1 MLINQR
7 HFVEKLD
14 LISRPFL
21 EPINSVHE
29 AINTRLLMRITTTII
44 TILIIIIFGMLLG
57 FFYSKKKW
65 RNEFF
70 DFLIIIND

>member
-29 AINTRLLMRITTTII
+29 AINTRLLMRITTTTI
-44 TILIIIIFGMLLG
+44 TILIIIIIIIGMLLG
-57 FFYSKKKW
+57 FFIVKKS
-65 RNEFF
+65 
-70 DFLIIIND
+70 